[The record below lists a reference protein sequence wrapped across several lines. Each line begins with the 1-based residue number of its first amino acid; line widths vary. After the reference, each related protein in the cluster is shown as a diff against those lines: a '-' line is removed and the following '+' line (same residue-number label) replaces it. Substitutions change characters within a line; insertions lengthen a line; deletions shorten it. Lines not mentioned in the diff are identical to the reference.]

1 MIDLTQPQRQS
12 PIAIVLLGVK
22 AIRSLG
28 IAQIALGIFFLARGA
43 ADGRLVA
50 VVALAV
56 ALLAAVSVLSWWR
69 YTFQLVDRELVVTRG
84 VLRIDRLTV
93 ATDRIQSIAIEQELL
108 HRLTDVVKVVVTTAG
123 TAQAEFTIDA
133 VALPVAEELRRRA
146 TALGAPTS
154 SGAAS
159 GDSGGPPSGAVPAL
173 ATTAHDRCAHDVA
186 VGGPGADPAAVV
198 RAPAG
203 PRTSRG
209 RSLRSGARCRRRQL
223 GWWLV
228 LIIVIAAPL
237 FVVLLNLGRV
247 YLADW
252 QQALRTDSTTLRRT
266 SGLLSR
272 FSTTSSVAR
281 VQVMTSR
288 QNWLQRRAGIRDVHL
303 SNAGDGDLR
312 LIACRDDEF
321 AATAAAA
328 GLTVS
333 DRLALD
339 RRVHPA
345 EIWLRTRN
353 TAVVALAVGAAAT
366 LLVGWWAMLV
376 LGIVPW
382 CGGAHGATST
392 THRWSLDTE
401 LATSSRVISSSTEQA
416 LVRKANVVRVTQT
429 IFERRRGLAQVEV
442 ATAAGTI
449 RVGMI
454 PVDEANAVRES
465 CTAWRPIRLDVT
477 NGCLSRGWSAPSPV
491 VSAEVSEHLVGSAA
505 FKAVGTG
512 DPRPA
517 GSIPVHLRM

>member
-1 MIDLTQPQRQS
+1 MATATVVTRVMIDLTQPQRQS
-12 PIAIVLLGVK
+12 PIAIVLLGVG

-28 IAQIALGIFFLARGA
+28 IGQIAVAVFFIARGA
-43 ADGRLVA
+43 ADGRLLA
-50 VVALAV
+50 VVAFAV

-84 VLRIDRLTV
+84 VLRVDRLTV

-146 TALGAPTS
+146 TALGA
-154 SGAAS
+154 AAS
-159 GDSGGPPSGAVPAL
+159 GDAAGGSIEP
-173 ATTAHDRCAHDVA
+173 TER
-186 VGGPGADPAAVV
+186 VV
-198 RAPAG
+198 FQH
-203 PRTSRG
+203 TSRRLTIAALTMSPWAG
-209 RSLRSGARCRRRQL
+209 LALIPPLWFGLQQALEPVADDLSEATPDVNVDRL
-223 GWWLV
+223 GWWMV

-237 FVVLLNLGRV
+237 FVVILNLGRV
-247 YLADW
+247 YLTDW

-272 FSTTSSVAR
+272 FSTTSNVAR

-312 LIACRDDEF
+312 LIACRDEEF
-321 AATAAAA
+321 AATAVAA
-328 GLTVS
+328 GLSVT
-333 DRLALD
+333 DQLPLD

-353 TAVVALAVGAAAT
+353 TAIVALAVGAAAT

-376 LGIVPW
+376 LVGVPVVW
-382 CGGAHGATST
+382 WST
-392 THRWSLDTE
+392 RRHVRTHRWSLATE

-429 IFERRRGLAQVEV
+429 IFGRRRGLAQVEV

-449 RVGMI
+449 EVGMI
-454 PVDEANAVRES
+454 PLDEAQAVRDVILHGVE
-465 CTAWRPIRLDVT
+465 TDRRAW
-477 NGCLSRGWSAPSPV
+477 
-491 VSAEVSEHLVGSAA
+491 
-505 FKAVGTG
+505 
-512 DPRPA
+512 
-517 GSIPVHLRM
+517 M

>member
-12 PIAIVLLGVK
+12 PIAIVLLGVG

-28 IAQIALGIFFLARGA
+28 IAQIALGVFFIARGA

-50 VVALAV
+50 VVAVAI

-69 YTFQLVDRELVVTRG
+69 YTFQLIDRELVVTRG

-146 TALGAPTS
+146 TALGA
-154 SGAAS
+154 AS
-159 GDSGGPPSGAVPAL
+159 GETAGEVTSGS
-173 ATTAHDRCAHDVA
+173 
-186 VGGPGADPAAVV
+186 
-198 RAPAG
+198 
-203 PRTSRG
+203 G
-209 RSLRSGARCRRRQL
+209 RSTERVVFQHTPRRLAVAALTMSPWAGLALIPPLWFGLQQALEPVADDLSEATPDVDVDRL
-223 GWWLV
+223 GWWLA

-237 FVVLLNLGRV
+237 FVVVLNLARV
-247 YLADW
+247 FFADW

-312 LIACRDDEF
+312 LIACRDEEF
-321 AATAAAA
+321 AATAEAA
-328 GLTVS
+328 GLHPS
-333 DRLALD
+333 DQIALD

-353 TAVVALAVGAAAT
+353 TAIVAVAAGAAAG
-366 LLVGWWAMLV
+366 LLIGWWATLV
-376 LGIVPW
+376 LVVVPW
-382 CGGAHGATST
+382 VWWSSRRHVR
-392 THRWSLDTE
+392 THRWSIDAE

-416 LVRKANVVRVTQT
+416 MVRKANVVRVTQT
-429 IFERRRGLAQVEV
+429 IFERRRGLGQVEV
-442 ATAAGTI
+442 ATAAGAI
-449 RVGMI
+449 SVGMI
-454 PVDEANAVRES
+454 PLEEAQAVRDVILHGVE
-465 CTAWRPIRLDVT
+465 TDRRAW
-477 NGCLSRGWSAPSPV
+477 
-491 VSAEVSEHLVGSAA
+491 
-505 FKAVGTG
+505 
-512 DPRPA
+512 
-517 GSIPVHLRM
+517 M

>member
-12 PIAIVLLGVK
+12 PIAIVLLGVG

-28 IAQIALGIFFLARGA
+28 IAQIALGLFFLARGA

-146 TALGAPTS
+146 TALGAAD
-154 SGAAS
+154 GASAAA
-159 GDSGGPPSGAVPAL
+159 GDGGGPAERVLFQHSPRRLTIAAL
-173 ATTAHDRCAHDVA
+173 TMSPWAGLALIPPLWFGLQQALEPVADDLSEATPDVD
-186 VGGPGADPAAVV
+186 VDG
-198 RAPAG
+198 
-203 PRTSRG
+203 
-209 RSLRSGARCRRRQL
+209 L

-228 LIIVIAAPL
+228 LVILIAAPL
-237 FVVLLNLGRV
+237 FVVVLNLGRV
-247 YLADW
+247 YLSDW

-272 FSTTSSVAR
+272 FSTTSSIAR

-288 QNWLQRRAGIRDVHL
+288 QNWLQRRAGIRDLHL

-321 AATAAAA
+321 AATASAA

-333 DRLALD
+333 DQLALD

-345 EIWLRTRN
+345 EVWLRTRN
-353 TAVVALAVGAAAT
+353 TAIVALAVSAGAAVV
-366 LLVGWWAMLV
+366 VGWWATLV

-382 CGGAHGATST
+382 VWWT
-392 THRWSLDTE
+392 TRRHVRNHRWSLDAE

-449 RVGMI
+449 SVGMI
-454 PVDEANAVRES
+454 PVEEANAVRDVILHGVE
-465 CTAWRPIRLDVT
+465 TDRRAW
-477 NGCLSRGWSAPSPV
+477 
-491 VSAEVSEHLVGSAA
+491 
-505 FKAVGTG
+505 
-512 DPRPA
+512 
-517 GSIPVHLRM
+517 M

>member
-12 PIAIVLLGVK
+12 PIAIVLLGLG

-28 IAQIALGIFFLARGA
+28 IAQIALAVFFVARGA
-43 ADGRLVA
+43 ADGRLVI
-50 VVALAV
+50 VVTIAV

-69 YTFQLVDRELVVTRG
+69 YTFQLIDRELVVTRG
-84 VLRIDRLTV
+84 VLRVDRLTV

-133 VALPVAEELRRRA
+133 IALPVAEELRRRA
-146 TALGAPTS
+146 TALGATA
-154 SGAAS
+154 AAS
-159 GDSGGPPSGAVPAL
+159 EGSAGG
-173 ATTAHDRCAHDVA
+173 
-186 VGGPGADPAAVV
+186 VGGSTERVVFQHTPRRLTIAALTMSPWAGLALIPPLWFGLQQALEPVADDLSEATPAVDV
-198 RAPAG
+198 DG
-203 PRTSRG
+203 
-209 RSLRSGARCRRRQL
+209 L

-228 LIIVIAAPL
+228 LIIVVAAPF
-237 FVVLLNLGRV
+237 FVVVLNLGRV

-312 LIACRDDEF
+312 LIACRDEEF

-328 GLTVS
+328 GLAVS
-333 DRLALD
+333 EQLALD

-353 TAVVALAVGAAAT
+353 TAVVVLAVGVAAT
-366 LLVGWWAMLV
+366 LLIGWWAMLA

-382 CGGAHGATST
+382 VWWTIRRHVRN
-392 THRWSLDTE
+392 HRWSLGTE

-429 IFERRRGLAQVEV
+429 IFERRRGLSQVEV

-449 RVGMI
+449 SVGMI
-454 PVDEANAVRES
+454 PVDEAQAVRDVILHGVE
-465 CTAWRPIRLDVT
+465 TDRRAW
-477 NGCLSRGWSAPSPV
+477 
-491 VSAEVSEHLVGSAA
+491 
-505 FKAVGTG
+505 
-512 DPRPA
+512 
-517 GSIPVHLRM
+517 M

>member
-12 PIAIVLLGVK
+12 PVAVVLLGVG

-28 IAQIALGIFFLARGA
+28 IAQIAILIFFLARGA

-50 VVALAV
+50 VVVVAV

-69 YTFQLVDRELVVTRG
+69 YTFQLIDRELVVTKG

-133 VALPVAEELRRRA
+133 VALPVAEEFRRQA
-146 TALGAPTS
+146 TALGA
-154 SGAAS
+154 
-159 GDSGGPPSGAVPAL
+159 
-173 ATTAHDRCAHDVA
+173 TTAAPGKA
-186 VGGPGADPAAVV
+186 VGGTDEPAERVVFRHTPRRLTIAALTMSPWAGLALIPPLWFGLQQALEPVADDLSEATPAVDV
-198 RAPAG
+198 DG
-203 PRTSRG
+203 
-209 RSLRSGARCRRRQL
+209 L

-228 LIIVIAAPL
+228 LIIVIAAPV
-237 FVVLLNLGRV
+237 FVMVLNLARV

-281 VQVMTSR
+281 VQVLTSR
-288 QNWLQRRAGIRDVHL
+288 QNWMQRRAGIRDVHL

-312 LIACRDDEF
+312 LIACRDEEF

-328 GLTVS
+328 GLTVF
-333 DRLALD
+333 DRIALD

-353 TAVVALAVGAAAT
+353 TAIVAIVVGAGAA
-366 LLVGWWAMLV
+366 LLVGWWATLV
-376 LGIVPW
+376 AAVVPW
-382 CGGAHGATST
+382 VWWT
-392 THRWSLDTE
+392 TRRHVRNHRWSLDTE

-416 LVRKANVVRVTQT
+416 VVRKANVVRVTRT
-429 IFERRRGLAQVEV
+429 IFERRRSLARVEV

-449 RVGMI
+449 SVGMI
-454 PVDEANAVRES
+454 PVEEAEAVRDVVLHGVE
-465 CTAWRPIRLDVT
+465 TDRRAW
-477 NGCLSRGWSAPSPV
+477 
-491 VSAEVSEHLVGSAA
+491 
-505 FKAVGTG
+505 
-512 DPRPA
+512 
-517 GSIPVHLRM
+517 M

>member
-1 MIDLTQPQRQS
+1 VATTTVIGAADRAVIDLAQPQRQS
-12 PIAIVLLGVK
+12 PIAIVLLGVG

-28 IAQIALGIFFLARGA
+28 IAQIALGVFFLARGA

-50 VVALAV
+50 VVAVAV

-69 YTFQLVDRELVVTRG
+69 YTFQLIDRELVVTRG

-93 ATDRIQSIAIEQELL
+93 ATGRIQSIAIEQELL

-133 VALPVAEELRRRA
+133 VSRQVAEELRRQA
-146 TALGAPTS
+146 TALGAAAARPGEATTIA
-154 SGAAS
+154 GAS
-159 GDSGGPPSGAVPAL
+159 GSGGPVERVLFEHTPKRLTVAAL
-173 ATTAHDRCAHDVA
+173 TMSPWAGLALIPPLWFGLQQALEPVADDLSEAAPDVDVDR
-186 VGGPGADPAAVV
+186 
-198 RAPAG
+198 
-203 PRTSRG
+203 
-209 RSLRSGARCRRRQL
+209 L

-228 LIIVIAAPL
+228 LVIVVAAPL
-237 FVVLLNLGRV
+237 FVALLNLGRV

-281 VQVMTSR
+281 VQVLTSR
-288 QNWLQRRAGIRDVHL
+288 QNWLQRRVGISDVHL

-312 LIACRDDEF
+312 LIACRDEEF
-321 AATAAAA
+321 ATTATAA
-328 GLTVS
+328 GLVPI
-333 DRLALD
+333 DQLALD

-353 TAVVALAVGAAAT
+353 AAIVALAVAAVAT
-366 LLVGWWAMLV
+366 LLVGWWALLV

-382 CGGAHGATST
+382 VWWT
-392 THRWSLDTE
+392 TRRHVRNHRWSLGAE

-429 IFERRRGLAQVEV
+429 IFERRRGLGRVEV

-449 RVGMI
+449 DVGMI
-454 PVDEANAVRES
+454 PLDEARAARDVLLHGVETDRR
-465 CTAWRPIRLDVT
+465 AW
-477 NGCLSRGWSAPSPV
+477 
-491 VSAEVSEHLVGSAA
+491 
-505 FKAVGTG
+505 
-512 DPRPA
+512 
-517 GSIPVHLRM
+517 M

>member
-1 MIDLTQPQRQS
+1 MAPTSFRMINLTQPQRQS
-12 PIAIVLLGVK
+12 PIAIVLLGVR

-28 IAQIALGIFFLARGA
+28 IVQIALGVLFLVRGA
-43 ADGRLVA
+43 ADGRLVL
-50 VVALAV
+50 VVVVAV

-69 YTFQLVDRELVVTRG
+69 YTFQLADGELVVTRG

-146 TALGAPTS
+146 SALGAAF
-154 SGAAS
+154 AAS
-159 GDSGGPPSGAVPAL
+159 DDAAGGSGRPTERVVFQHTPRRLAVAALTMSPWAGLALIPPLLFGLQQAL
-173 ATTAHDRCAHDVA
+173 EPVADDLSEAAPDVD
-186 VGGPGADPAAVV
+186 VDG
-198 RAPAG
+198 
-203 PRTSRG
+203 
-209 RSLRSGARCRRRQL
+209 L

-228 LIIVIAAPL
+228 PIVVIAAPL
-237 FVVLLNLGRV
+237 FVVLLNFGRV

-312 LIACRDDEF
+312 LIACRDEEF
-321 AATAAAA
+321 AATAESA
-328 GLTVS
+328 GLTPS

-339 RRVHPA
+339 RRVHPV
-345 EIWLRTRN
+345 EIWLRARN
-353 TAVVALAVGAAAT
+353 TAIVAVAVAAAGV
-366 LLVGWWAMLV
+366 LLIGWWATLV
-376 LGIVPW
+376 LVVVPW
-382 CGGAHGATST
+382 VWWSSRRHVRN
-392 THRWSLDTE
+392 HRWSFGTE

-429 IFERRRGLAQVEV
+429 IFERRRGLGQVEV
-442 ATAAGTI
+442 ATAAGAI

-454 PVDEANAVRES
+454 PVDEAQAVRDVILYGVE
-465 CTAWRPIRLDVT
+465 TDRRP
-477 NGCLSRGWSAPSPV
+477 W
-491 VSAEVSEHLVGSAA
+491 
-505 FKAVGTG
+505 
-512 DPRPA
+512 
-517 GSIPVHLRM
+517 M

>member
-1 MIDLTQPQRQS
+1 MAPTSFGMIDLTQPQRQS
-12 PIAIVLLGVK
+12 PIAIVLLGVR

-28 IAQIALGIFFLARGA
+28 IAQIALGVFFLARGA
-43 ADGRLVA
+43 ADGRLVF
-50 VVALAV
+50 VVAVAV

-69 YTFQLVDRELVVTRG
+69 YTFQLADGELVVTRG

-146 TALGAPTS
+146 SAP
-154 SGAAS
+154 GAAVAAS
-159 GDSGGPPSGAVPAL
+159 HDASGGPGRPTERVVFQHTPRRLAVAALTMSPWAGLALIPPLLFGLQQTLEPVADDLSEAVP
-173 ATTAHDRCAHDVA
+173 DVD
-186 VGGPGADPAAVV
+186 VDG
-198 RAPAG
+198 
-203 PRTSRG
+203 
-209 RSLRSGARCRRRQL
+209 L

-228 LIIVIAAPL
+228 PVIVIAAPL

-252 QQALRTDSTTLRRT
+252 QQALHTDSTTLRRT

-303 SNAGDGDLR
+303 SNAGDGDMR
-312 LIACRDDEF
+312 LIACRDEEF
-321 AATAAAA
+321 AATAESA
-328 GLTVS
+328 GLTPS

-339 RRVHPA
+339 RRVHPV
-345 EIWLRTRN
+345 EIWLRARN
-353 TAVVALAVGAAAT
+353 TAIVAVAVGAAGV
-366 LLVGWWAMLV
+366 LLIGWWATLV
-376 LGIVPW
+376 LVVVPW
-382 CGGAHGATST
+382 AWWSSRRHVRN
-392 THRWSLDTE
+392 HRWSFGTE

-429 IFERRRGLAQVEV
+429 IFERRRGLGQVEV
-442 ATAAGTI
+442 ATAAGAI

-454 PVDEANAVRES
+454 PVDEAQAVRDVILYGVE
-465 CTAWRPIRLDVT
+465 TDRRP
-477 NGCLSRGWSAPSPV
+477 W
-491 VSAEVSEHLVGSAA
+491 
-505 FKAVGTG
+505 
-512 DPRPA
+512 
-517 GSIPVHLRM
+517 M